1 MAAHSNVAV
10 KTRDTNIT
18 SAPPGRSKRAGN
30 WIALASV
37 PEGRGTGERVEWWAG
52 RGGWGVLKGKA
63 PGPEYFIKGYVFGLT
78 DAFQVYL
85 ICTDG
90 ICCFAA
96 QMFLLLIA
104 FI

>member
-1 MAAHSNVAV
+1 M
-10 KTRDTNIT
+10 
-18 SAPPGRSKRAGN
+18 
-30 WIALASV
+30 
-37 PEGRGTGERVEWWAG
+37 
-52 RGGWGVLKGKA
+52 LKGKA

-90 ICCFAA
+90 ILTSNSCFAA

>member
-37 PEGRGTGERVEWWAG
+37 PEGRGTGGRVEGWAE
-52 RGGWGVLKGKA
+52 RGGVGGGCLREKRPGQNILLK
-63 PGPEYFIKGYVFGLT
+63 VM
-78 DAFQVYL
+78 YL
-85 ICTDG
+85 
-90 ICCFAA
+90 A
-96 QMFLLLIA
+96 
-104 FI
+104 